1 MGTPCAMTAGLAK
14 EGTDVSV
21 GRTPRGW
28 RLNDAVMR
36 KSREVFPV
44 KTALYLAD
52 ETGYSVRA
60 CERWLAGEAVIPS
73 DGLAALLHSEKGRD
87 FLAAVMTEQ
96 TPRWWMQLKAFF
108 GAIDL
113 ATAQRIHR
121 RKMKALL
128 DDEFAPQIPTS
139 LFLQDE
145 DFAAGQPTPPASMAR
160 RARR

>member
-1 MGTPCAMTAGLAK
+1 MTAELAK

-21 GRTPRGW
+21 GSYRRGW

-60 CERWLAGEAVIPS
+60 CERWLAGDAVIPS
-73 DGLAALLHSEKGRD
+73 DGLASLLHSERGRD

-96 TPRWWMQLKAFF
+96 TPRWWLQLKAFF
-108 GAIDL
+108 AAIDL

-128 DDEFAPQIPTS
+128 DDEHASQVPAS
-139 LFLQDE
+139 LFIQDE
-145 DFAAGQPTPPASMAR
+145 EFAAGQPAPASTMVR
-160 RARR
+160 RSRR